1 MPATDKIKQMRQL
14 EYSEQA
20 ARVQQLIL
28 SKRKA
33 TLQRF
38 ATDNLRYSAAP
49 KRTASMIKLLAREP
63 RNCLDQI
70 LIDKSGRAYVKDME
84 KATAYLRLFS
94 QVSRRE
100 LKPMAR
106 KQLGVHPHR
115 YRSARQAH
123 AATVRHLRQKLAV
136 RAALGVNGAPLVSM
150 LELRTALAMIHTGRG
165 WVLTGFQ
172 K

>member
-1 MPATDKIKQMRQL
+1 MRQL

-33 TLQRF
+33 TWQRF

-49 KRTASMIKLLAREP
+49 KRTAAMIKHLAREP
-63 RNCLDQI
+63 RNCPDQI
-70 LIDKSGRAYVKDME
+70 LRDKTGGAHVQDKE
-84 KATAYLRLFS
+84 KAAAYLRCFS

-106 KQLGVHPHR
+106 KENGVRPHR
-115 YRSARQAH
+115 YRSARQAQ
-123 AATVRHLRQKLAV
+123 AATVRHLRQKVAV
-136 RAALGVNGAPLVSM
+136 RAALRENGAYCTPCNDPH
-150 LELRTALAMIHTGRG
+150 RPCGG
-165 WVLTGFQ
+165 YQPGF